1 MQAWSPQYIRDI
13 TMLENVQRGATRMV
27 GEVRGIGYEGKL
39 CYLEFPKFV
48 DRCLRVDMF
57 LTYRLLSG
65 EQGIDYTSFFT
76 LSNDRYNLRGQYRK
90 KSRKHRPHYI
100 LEEVSFLV
108 G

>member
-1 MQAWSPQYIRDI
+1 MQAWSPHYIRDI

-65 EQGIDYTSFFT
+65 EEGIDYRSFFT
-76 LSNDRYNLRGQYRK
+76 LSNDR
-90 KSRKHRPHYI
+90 
-100 LEEVSFLV
+100 
-108 G
+108 